1 MKKYV
6 LILLCAALSLA
17 AVSCVPSRSSQP
29 KKSAKVE
36 GYAGRMIPSH
46 SLSIDA
52 NYDPRLDH
60 LVAGHKLLSVLIKNM
75 ALRNVY
81 MDLKQDRW
89 VIVGENGHK
98 YAAVNSLKLK
108 DHVLWREIPEKMRS
122 LIDYP
127 EIIPI
132 NYSVTFDLM
141 FPSSANLDYFR
152 EIRYYNAATRQEFI
166 LEKEY

>member
-1 MKKYV
+1 MNKRLLGFSV
-6 LILLCAALSLA
+6 LVCLGLVA
-17 AVSCVPSRSSQP
+17 CVPSRSARP
-29 KKSAKVE
+29 KKGAKIE

-52 NYDPRLDH
+52 NYDPRLDT
-60 LVAGHKLLSVLIKNM
+60 VITGYKLLPVLIKNM
-75 ALRNVY
+75 SLGNVV
-81 MDLKQDRW
+81 MDWKKDRW
-89 VIVGENGHK
+89 VIVSEKGHK
-98 YAAVNSLKLK
+98 YEALNTLKVK
-108 DHVLWREIPEKMRS
+108 DHVLWRQLPPKLRS

-141 FPSSANLDYFR
+141 LPKTAVLDYFR
-152 EIRYYNAATRQEFI
+152 EIRYFNAASRQEFV